1 MAAPR
6 IAIVGMILES
16 NSFAPVVSADVFQG
30 YLHLE
35 GAEIVREARTPNS
48 KTPREMS
55 AFVDSMDCTGD
66 WEPVPLVLSASPPGG
81 AVDHDYFET
90 LLTDIE
96 TRIAAIDPV
105 DGVYI
110 ANHGAMTT
118 TRQYDADG
126 EFVRRV
132 RAAVGRSA
140 KIIMTLD
147 LHANISEL
155 MVDGCDCIVGYQTNP
170 HVDQVQCGEEAA
182 IHMRRM
188 LAGSFQSQT
197 ALVRLPLTPASVTLL
212 TREGPYA
219 DVISFGQRR
228 QRELGGAV
236 MNVSVFGGFVFSD
249 TPKNGIAIVVTATT
263 DREVAT
269 KLAEEIAR
277 FTWGQRDR
285 YRKNARDDDCPAI
298 IFSDAGDNPGGG
310 GSGTTTELLAAL
322 VAADARQILYGS
334 FYEPTLVQVAIAA
347 GIGATIEITLNQ
359 NPADGTGS
367 SLTLEGEVTAL
378 SHDDLVGRRGI
389 FAGRRIRIGPMAALR
404 TGGSR
409 GITIVLISQ
418 RVQTA
423 DPAQFE
429 ILGLDIAAARVV
441 VVKSRGHFRAG
452 FDEWFAPA
460 QVFEIDTLGYTSP
473 VLERFTWR
481 GLPRP
486 VYPLDPETQWP

>member
-16 NSFAPVVSADVFQG
+16 NSFAPVVSADVFHG

-35 GAEIVREARTPNS
+35 GSEIIHEARLHNS
-48 KTPREMS
+48 KTPREIS
-55 AFVDSMDCTGD
+55 AFVNFMDCTGD
-66 WEPVPLVLSASPPGG
+66 WEPVPLVVSASPPGG
-81 AVDHDYFET
+81 AVDHEYFDS
-90 LLTDIE
+90 LLTEIE
-96 TRIAAIDPV
+96 TRIAAIDAV

-118 TRQYDADG
+118 TSQYDADG

-132 RAAVGRSA
+132 RAAVGDSA

-155 MVDGCDCIVGYQTNP
+155 MVDGCDCIVGYRTNP

-188 LAGSFQSQT
+188 LSGSLRSQT
-197 ALVRLPLTPASVTLL
+197 ALVRLPIL
-212 TREGPYA
+212 
-219 DVISFGQRR
+219 
-228 QRELGGAV
+228 
-236 MNVSVFGGFVFSD
+236 NVSVFGGFVFSD
-249 TPKNGIAIVVTATT
+249 TPKNGIAVVVTALI
-263 DREVAT
+263 DRDVAT
-269 KLAEEIAR
+269 KLAEEIAH
-277 FTWGQRDR
+277 FAWSQRDR
-285 YRKNARDDDCPAI
+285 FRKTLTSLDDATDLAVKNGQDDLPAI

-322 VAADARQILYGS
+322 VAVDARQILYGS
-334 FYEPTLVQVAIAA
+334 FFEPALVRTAIAA
-347 GIGATIEITLNQ
+347 GIGATIEITLNR

-367 SLTLEGEVTAL
+367 SLTLEGEVIAL
-378 SHDDLVGRRGI
+378 SNDDLVGRRGI
-389 FAGRRIRIGPMAALR
+389 FAGRKIRIGPMAALR
-404 TGGSR
+404 IGASR

-429 ILGLDIAAARVV
+429 ILGLDITAARVV

-452 FDEWFAPA
+452 FDEWFEPE

-473 VLERFTWR
+473 VLERFTWS

-486 VYPLDPETQWP
+486 VYPLDPETEWP